1 MTAFNSQKYHL
12 NAIKHLRFRQNEH
25 KANFDIF
32 GFLTLILILPQ
43 KDFNLRSKDTFKD
56 FYLLIDYTVPEPI
69 VAFPLPVASIKH
81 SK

>member
-12 NAIKHLRFRQNEH
+12 NAIKHLRFRQNEY

-43 KDFNLRSKDTFKD
+43 NDFNLRSKDTLKKTFI
-56 FYLLIDYTVPEPI
+56 Y
-69 VAFPLPVASIKH
+69 
-81 SK
+81 